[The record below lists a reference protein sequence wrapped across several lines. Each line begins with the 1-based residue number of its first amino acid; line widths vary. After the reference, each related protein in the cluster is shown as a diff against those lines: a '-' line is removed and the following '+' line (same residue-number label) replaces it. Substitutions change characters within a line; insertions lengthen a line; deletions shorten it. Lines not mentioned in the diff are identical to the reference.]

1 MCQESAVPRQR
12 AVLGP
17 GGEGCQGCKSFGLIF
32 FSILFF
38 PHCSH
43 SCITFKPKLS
53 GESRVREMLSLTAY
67 VQQEL
72 LLHLG
77 LVLPALGFIGG
88 RAALQG

>member
-1 MCQESAVPRQR
+1 
-12 AVLGP
+12 
-17 GGEGCQGCKSFGLIF
+17 
-32 FSILFF
+32 
-38 PHCSH
+38 
-43 SCITFKPKLS
+43 
-53 GESRVREMLSLTAY
+53 MLSLTAY